1 MAQRKA
7 ENGAG
12 KYSAFGQFFS
22 FQSERSLL
30 VVFSFGTFYS
40 ESINLFSISG
50 GAVIYN

>member
-30 VVFSFGTFYS
+30 VVFSFFIFS
-40 ESINLFSISG
+40 PAPINLFLDLR
-50 GAVIYN
+50 